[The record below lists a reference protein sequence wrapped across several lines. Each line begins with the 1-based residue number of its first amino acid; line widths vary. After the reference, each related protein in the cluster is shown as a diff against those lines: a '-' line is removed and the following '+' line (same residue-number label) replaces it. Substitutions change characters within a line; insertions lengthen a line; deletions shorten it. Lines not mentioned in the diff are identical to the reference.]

1 VIGKPVVLVPSPNVA
16 DDHQTT
22 NANALVQKHAALMV
36 RDAVARDELVPTVLG
51 LFKDEAKQRELEE
64 QIKMLALADADEV
77 IAQEVLSL
85 IKNRI

>member
-1 VIGKPVVLVPSPNVA
+1 
-16 DDHQTT
+16 
-22 NANALVQKHAALMV
+22 
-36 RDAVARDELVPTVLG
+36 LG